1 VSVVPAGFR
10 EEPCSLNLSL
20 LELLADSHRIQQCSQ
35 AWYRN
40 MFRHT
45 VLLSQSKNMDVLT
58 PLQSIKYTMT
68 HSFFSRAAQGDRVG
82 CCFLRDVDVCGAR
95 IAELQESIL
104 LRPMQLGLDMTV
116 QEIVAGLQSVAPCI
130 SGKLNVQ
137 SIGVQGFIA

>member
-1 VSVVPAGFR
+1 MTCCACTVKIQVHIDLYKSKLIVLFILSMMISFLQRGLATSVVPAGFR

-20 LELLADSHRIQQCSQ
+20 LELLAYSHRIQQCSQ

-82 CCFLRDVDVCGAR
+82 CCFL
-95 IAELQESIL
+95 
-104 LRPMQLGLDMTV
+104 
-116 QEIVAGLQSVAPCI
+116 
-130 SGKLNVQ
+130 
-137 SIGVQGFIA
+137 